1 MDIVSFPS
9 AVRHCTAFPVC
20 SSAMYHFLFVPLTLG
35 LSVLLAIME
44 SIYVTT
50 GRTIWRDMVRFW
62 GTLRHG
68 RCHWHHHGIRVWHQL
83 SLPV

>member
-1 MDIVSFPS
+1 MQLSRLQFGL
-9 AVRHCTAFPVC
+9 T
-20 SSAMYHFLFVPLTLG
+20 AMYHFLFVPLTLG

-62 GTLRHG
+62 V
-68 RCHWHHHGIRVWHQL
+68 RCSASTSPWA
-83 SLPV
+83 LPLASP